1 MTQKEIWKPIF
12 TFYKNCTFTG
22 GCSMYNIRPGKYEV
36 SNTGKIRNMW
46 TKQEY
51 AIDKQGRVTLDILDF
66 EYYGKYGRCRFPI
79 TRLVYS
85 TFVRPLNGG
94 ERVYMKENGFR
105 DVDNLIVK

>member
-22 GCSMYNIRPGKYEV
+22 GYLMYHIRPEKYEV

-51 AIDKQGRVTLDILDF
+51 AIDKQG
-66 EYYGKYGRCRFPI
+66 
-79 TRLVYS
+79 
-85 TFVRPLNGG
+85 
-94 ERVYMKENGFR
+94 
-105 DVDNLIVK
+105 

>member
-1 MTQKEIWKPIF
+1 MSQKEIWKPVC

-22 GCSMYNIRPGKYEV
+22 GCLMYNIRLGKYEV

-51 AIDKQGRVTLDILDF
+51 AIDNQGRVTLDILYF
-66 EYYGKYGRCRFPI
+66 QYYRKYGRCRFPI

-85 TFVRPLNGG
+85 AFVRPLNSN
-94 ERVYMKENGFR
+94 ERVYMKKDGFR
-105 DVDNLIVK
+105 NVDNLIVK